1 MTVRNKTQYNVS
13 KILDEG
19 TFQTISEVAHMRYET
34 GIWRE
39 YADLDR
45 VQRSRSWNSIVKE
58 NNVAVMAT
66 LLDVNSAKPLTSLG
80 GYSKYGGDIPKIG
93 IASKIEEQDILN
105 IQEMK
110 AFGDDLSE
118 DDAKE
123 LIYTPLE
130 TLYEGIHS
138 KLDFFCLQGA
148 STGNIVVDVTNQ
160 VNGKYIAVDLN
171 VPAANKR
178 SAGTAWSDPAAE
190 PVQQLIAEQ
199 EYAEDTL
206 DLNLSD
212 FHWEM
217 SKQTYKTFITHPK
230 VIEFAKNRVQAVN
243 TDYIMTKSQIRAVLS
258 DFGLAPIVIVD
269 KKCKFDSDGK
279 KVEIQPWENDNVVLI
294 TNTPWF
300 DMKRAKSA
308 LSSVDDPSA
317 MISEVEEVIVAAS
330 TWDVETITNKI
341 SAEAWMFP
349 VPKDPKKILIFD
361 IA

>member
-1 MTVRNKTQYNVS
+1 MTIRNKTQYNVS

-19 TFQTISEVAHMRYET
+19 TFQTISEVANLKYTTEV
-34 GIWRE
+34 WRN
-39 YADLDR
+39 YAEWDR
-45 VQRSRSWNSIVKE
+45 VQRSRSWNSVVKE

-123 LIYTPLE
+123 LIYTPLSK
-130 TLYEGIHS
+130 LYEGVHS

-148 STGNIVVDVTNQ
+148 STGKIIVDVTNQ
-160 VNGKYIAVDLN
+160 VNGKYISVDLN

-178 SAGTAWSDPAAE
+178 TASTVWSDAAAD
-190 PVQQLIAEQ
+190 PIKQLLAEQ
-199 EYAEDTL
+199 KYAKNTL
-206 DLNLSD
+206 KLNLGN

-217 SKQTYKTFITHPK
+217 SQSTFDVFIDHPNVVK
-230 VIEFAKNRVQAVN
+230 YVMGRLNVLN
-243 TDYIMTKSQIRAVLS
+243 NDYIVTEEEKLRVLRVL
-258 DFGLAPIVIVD
+258 GIAPIVVVD
-269 KKCKFDSDGK
+269 HTCRFESDG
-279 KVEIQPWENDNVVLI
+279 VAVDIDPFESDNVVLI

-308 LSSVDDPSA
+308 LASVDDPSA
-317 MISEVEEVIVAAS
+317 MISEVEEVIAAVS
-330 TWDVETITNKI
+330 TWDTETITNKV
-341 SAEAWMFP
+341 SVEAWVFP
-349 VPKDPKKILIFD
+349 VPKDPKQILIFA